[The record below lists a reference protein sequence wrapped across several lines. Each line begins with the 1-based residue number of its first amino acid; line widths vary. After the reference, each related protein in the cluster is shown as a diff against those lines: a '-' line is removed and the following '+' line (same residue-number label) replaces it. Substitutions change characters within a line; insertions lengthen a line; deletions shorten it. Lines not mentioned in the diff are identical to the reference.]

1 MNVFF
6 FFFFLGETVSIG
18 DVSYKLKTPKN
29 PELVPQNYSKNSYL
43 WMNIFKNF
51 IMGITIECMNTS

>member
-1 MNVFF
+1 MYSF